1 MAEAARNYRSARRE
15 QGAAQTRQDI
25 LDTARRLFIAEGY
38 AQVTM
43 SQIAEAAGVATKT
56 LYASVGTKTQVLHA
70 LLAADADASVT
81 TDLFD
86 EMRKCED
93 LTSAAACLARLART
107 SSERYAPSIDLLY
120 SSMASDDKARQVWDY
135 IVAHCRRVF
144 REAAGHLLAMG
155 AVAPALDIDNVADRL
170 WFCFGLAAWRSLVVD
185 CGWSYD
191 AAEPLLAAQ
200 AVTLLQG

>member
-1 MAEAARNYRSARRE
+1 MVEGARKYRSARRE

-81 TDLFD
+81 PGLFD
-86 EMRKCED
+86 EMRACED
-93 LTSAAACLARLART
+93 LTSAAAHLARLVRT
-107 SSERYAPSIDLLY
+107 TSERYAPSLDLLY
-120 SSMASDDKARQVWDY
+120 SSMASDDKAREVWDY
-135 IVAHCRRVF
+135 LVAHCRQVL
-144 REAAGHLLAMG
+144 REAAGHLIAMG
-155 AVAPALDIDNVADRL
+155 AVAPALDIDDVADRL
-170 WFCFGLAAWRSLVVD
+170 WFCFGLTAWRSLVVD

-191 AAEPLLAAQ
+191 AAERLLAAQ
-200 AVTLLQG
+200 AATLLQG